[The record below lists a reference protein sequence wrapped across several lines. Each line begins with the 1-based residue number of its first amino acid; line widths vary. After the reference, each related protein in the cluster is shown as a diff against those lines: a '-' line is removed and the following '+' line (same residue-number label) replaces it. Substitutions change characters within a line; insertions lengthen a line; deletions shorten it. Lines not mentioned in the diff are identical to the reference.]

1 MLRCGFATFVCPGIV
16 RTRMWDGL
24 ADYQWDLQ
32 VNRIPLPAQAP
43 EDIGEAVAFL
53 ASDRAMNI
61 TGVSLAVTGGLSNW

>member
-1 MLRCGFATFVCPGIV
+1 
-16 RTRMWDGL
+16 MWDGL